1 MRFYRSGEMGGD
13 IVRFLKNHSRN
24 GMNLQMF
31 IATVEADDGSSASS
45 VSAHRGPSATD
56 HIHMYIG
63 KLR

>member
-1 MRFYRSGEMGGD
+1 MGGD
-13 IVRFLKNHSRN
+13 IVRFLKKNYLRN

-56 HIHMYIG
+56 HIHIYIG
-63 KLR
+63 KLRVNV